1 MSETIYPISS
11 IVKYIKSTLDQ
22 NPYLSGI
29 LIQGEISNLKKHR
42 SGHWYFTLK
51 DEQARLSCVMFAS
64 YALRCKAKVEDGS
77 KVVIKGSI
85 SLYEQQGS
93 IQCYVTAIRNDG
105 IGDLYLRFE
114 ELKKKLFAEGWF
126 DEQHKKKIPLYASD
140 IGIISAKEGAALQ
153 DVLSTIQKHWPI
165 AKLTL
170 YPAYVQGAQ
179 ASSSIMKALQQADRH
194 HHDCLLLVRGGGSIE
209 DLWGFN
215 NEELVHCIY
224 HLKTPII
231 SGVGHESDTT
241 LVDFVCDVRAATPT
255 GAAQRATA
263 DIQEVM
269 QALSAKQQLLS
280 SIMKRRIELCK
291 QQLSNRA
298 QTKYL
303 QDPLSFIKDQ
313 QMHLATITTRFERYS
328 DAMQKKQSDLL
339 HKNDLLFQAM
349 RRHLLFY
356 QTQTK
361 LKKNSIEEKVFEF
374 LNQQKQLLNRNIH
387 LLDAYSP
394 LSILKRGYTLVENE
408 QHLIKNA
415 EDLQAGA
422 QISIRFHDGKW
433 RARLLE
439 KEENHG

>member
-1 MSETIYPISS
+1 M
-11 IVKYIKSTLDQ
+11 
-22 NPYLSGI
+22 
-29 LIQGEISNLKKHR
+29 
-42 SGHWYFTLK
+42 
-51 DEQARLSCVMFAS
+51 
-64 YALRCKAKVEDGS
+64 ED
-77 KVVIKGSI
+77 
-85 SLYEQQGS
+85 
-93 IQCYVTAIRNDG
+93 
-105 IGDLYLRFE
+105 
-114 ELKKKLFAEGWF
+114 
-126 DEQHKKKIPLYASD
+126 
-140 IGIISAKEGAALQ
+140 
-153 DVLSTIQKHWPI
+153 
-165 AKLTL
+165 
-170 YPAYVQGAQ
+170 
-179 ASSSIMKALQQADRH
+179 
-194 HHDCLLLVRGGGSIE
+194 
-209 DLWGFN
+209 
-215 NEELVHCIY
+215 
-224 HLKTPII
+224 
-231 SGVGHESDTT
+231 DTS

-280 SIMKRRIELCK
+280 SIMKRRIESCK
-291 QQLSNRA
+291 QQLSNAR
-298 QTKYL
+298 TDKIFTVRVEV
-303 QDPLSFIKDQ
+303 SIKDQ